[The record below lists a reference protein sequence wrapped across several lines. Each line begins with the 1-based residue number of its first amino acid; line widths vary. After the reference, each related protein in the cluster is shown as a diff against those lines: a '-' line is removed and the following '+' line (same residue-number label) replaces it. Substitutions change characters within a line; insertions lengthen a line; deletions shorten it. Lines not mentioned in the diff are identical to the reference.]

1 MDHALCRN
9 VDVQGP
15 GEYSF
20 DVLVIGA
27 AIEVFALIEFWL
39 RGKENSWWLLLVVPL
54 ALAYLAISAIKG
66 SGLQGI
72 LGLGGGKSEAG
83 EPDEAMEAKRR
94 RRQEL
99 KMKRSGAARK

>member
-1 MDHALCRN
+1 
-9 VDVQGP
+9 
-15 GEYSF
+15 
-20 DVLVIGA
+20 VLR
-27 AIEVFALIEFWL
+27 L

-94 RRQEL
+94 RRQVST
-99 KMKRSGAARK
+99 RSRRALEERRPKKSSSSLAH